1 MLARWRSHPIKHRV
15 RERQPITDRLEIPSQ
30 RLFFDLESEA
40 EMFLASHNIFAGE
53 DGLYNIQTVRSDL
66 TYPEEALPIWTSEVV
81 KNKIGDWTP
90 GHIIWGVESGRVL
103 RSWDER
109 NYQNSSSFDK
119 SGRLVITARNIVA
132 EVTQK
137 LDERQE
143 AEEDN
148 PADEA
153 AREVADEIVNDTV
166 QTELKEV
173 AMESIMTARQINRI
187 LNTEGL
193 VQIFQNFRV
202 VPKFFRSQNFV

>member
-1 MLARWRSHPIKHRV
+1 MLARWRSQPIGKRLSDV
-15 RERQPITDRLEIPSQ
+15 QPITERLHQFGIPFQ

-66 TYPEEALPIWTSEVV
+66 TYPEEALPVWTSEVV

-143 AEEDN
+143 AEEDD

-193 VQIFQNFRV
+193 VQIF
-202 VPKFFRSQNFV
+202 

>member
-1 MLARWRSHPIKHRV
+1 MLSFDLLKCNS
-15 RERQPITDRLEIPSQ
+15 SQ

-90 GHIIWGVESGRVL
+90 GHIIWGVESGRIL
-103 RSWDER
+103 RTWDER
-109 NYQNSSSFDK
+109 NYQNSTSFDK
-119 SGRLVITARNIVA
+119 SGRLIETARTIVA
-132 EVTQK
+132 RVTQK

-143 AEEDN
+143 AEEDD

-153 AREVADEIVNDTV
+153 VRTVTDEIVNDTV

-187 LNTEGL
+187 LQTEGP
-193 VQIFQNFRV
+193 VQNFES
-202 VPKFFRSQNFV
+202 PTERST

>member
-1 MLARWRSHPIKHRV
+1 
-15 RERQPITDRLEIPSQ
+15 
-30 RLFFDLESEA
+30 
-40 EMFLASHNIFAGE
+40 MFLASHNIFAGE

-66 TYPEEALPIWTSEVV
+66 TYPEEALPVWTSEVV

-103 RSWDER
+103 RSWEER

-143 AEEDN
+143 AEEDD

-193 VQIFQNFRV
+193 VQIF
-202 VPKFFRSQNFV
+202 